1 MDGAFLSW
9 NDLQAAVSQVN
20 AQVQEETDREWSP
33 GQGDDGPTRI
43 APPFSHKSGPS
54 AHLTF
59 PFPEVLAVS
68 LINEALDQDNPEKTL
83 SSLLLPAAGLD
94 DISLPV
100 ATRYHV
106 LLVAAKRRKAQVRF
120 GLAGLVTSTGRIS
133 HAQYAPWESQ
143 SAGHGPFWG
152 WEAGGSDLALGKLT
166 AQSDRWT
173 PCVWEGHRSGG
184 LRTQATLPALTLS
197 DHVTYSK
204 SLTSLSSP
212 YTSVKYYMPWSYLPT
227 GMGVKNQVS

>member
-33 GQGDDGPTRI
+33 GQGDDGPTRT

-54 AHLTF
+54 AHLTL

-120 GLAGLVTSTGRIS
+120 GWLGWSP
-133 HAQYAPWESQ
+133 AQEEYPMPSMYPGKAS
-143 SAGHGPFWG
+143 
-152 WEAGGSDLALGKLT
+152 LLGMV
-166 AQSDRWT
+166 
-173 PCVWEGHRSGG
+173 PSGG
-184 LRTQATLPALTLS
+184 GKQGVLIW
-197 DHVTYSK
+197 
-204 SLTSLSSP
+204 
-212 YTSVKYYMPWSYLPT
+212 PWGS
-227 GMGVKNQVS
+227 